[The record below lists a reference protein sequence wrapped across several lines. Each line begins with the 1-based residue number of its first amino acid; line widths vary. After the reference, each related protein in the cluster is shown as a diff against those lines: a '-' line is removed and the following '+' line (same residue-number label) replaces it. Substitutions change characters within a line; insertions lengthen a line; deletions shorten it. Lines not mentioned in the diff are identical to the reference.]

1 MELREY
7 IQVFKGAKLLIVGGT
22 LMVILIATLIIGM
35 SKPQYDTSVTI
46 TVDKI
51 RTENAT
57 NNNFYQYDGYYTQ
70 QSSGFFADTV
80 MNWLQSPSVVTDI
93 YNQAK
98 LDLPSVR
105 NLSQLSK
112 ILVVKKSPPATLG
125 IKITSDNSSE
135 SQQLLNASTIVL
147 KKLTDQ
153 VNLTNTNETFLLRS
167 SNPVSSK
174 IKPFWALDMIIAA
187 VLGLITSI
195 FIALFRYYL
204 KKS

>member
-1 MELREY
+1 MEIKEY
-7 IQVFKGAKLLIVGGT
+7 IQIFKNAKLLIIGGT
-22 LMVILIATLIIGM
+22 LIIMLVSALLIGM

-46 TVDKI
+46 TVDKT
-51 RTENAT
+51 RNETS

-93 YNQAK
+93 YKQAN
-98 LDLPSVR
+98 LDLPTVR

-112 ILVVKKSPPATLG
+112 VFIVKKYPPATLG
-125 IKITSDNSSE
+125 IKITSTNSSE
-135 SQQLLNASTIVL
+135 SQKLLNASTVVL

-153 VNLTNTNETFLLRS
+153 INSTNSSDTFVLRS

-174 IKPFWALDMIIAA
+174 ILPFWALDITIAA
-187 VLGLITSI
+187 ILGLVLTTFIT
-195 FIALFRYYL
+195 LFRYYL